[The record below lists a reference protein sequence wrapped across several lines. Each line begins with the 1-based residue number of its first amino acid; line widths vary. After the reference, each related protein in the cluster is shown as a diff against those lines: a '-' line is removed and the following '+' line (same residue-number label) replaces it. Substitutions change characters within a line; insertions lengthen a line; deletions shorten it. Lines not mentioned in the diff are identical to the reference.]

1 MTEYE
6 LDTAQ
11 LPDGPYE
18 LRLIAHDVAGNE
30 SAISTIMVVSNTA
43 PQMMSASLL
52 GLVAGA
58 VITSAA

>member
-1 MTEYE
+1 MSLTPP
-6 LDTAQ
+6 TAAGR
-11 LPDGPYE
+11 PPYE

-30 SAISTIMVVSNTA
+30 GAISTIMVVSNTA

>member
-11 LPDGPYE
+11 LPDGLYE

-30 SAISTIMVVSNTA
+30 GAISTIMVVSNTA

>member
-1 MTEYE
+1 MSLTPP
-6 LDTAQ
+6 TAAA
-11 LPDGPYE
+11 DGPYE

-30 SAISTIMVVSNTA
+30 GAISTIMVVSNTA

>member
-11 LPDGPYE
+11 LPDGPCE
-18 LRLIAHDVAGNE
+18 LRLITHDVAGNE
-30 SAISTIMVVSNTA
+30 GAISTIMVVSNTA

>member
-11 LPDGPYE
+11 LPDSPYE

-30 SAISTIMVVSNTA
+30 GAISTIMVVSNTA
-43 PQMMSASLL
+43 PQMMSANLL
-52 GLVAGA
+52 GLAAGA